1 MDFCGPFAGHPAQL
15 AALAAP
21 PPAAASAQRRW
32 TRVCPLA
39 ISYDEGKSWKK
50 SWTVLDSPAA
60 VPFFGQQRS
69 TMRRDDV
76 RTAATNSQMAGC
88 GVRRCV
94 RRAGVVASNRGGA
107 QKRNGSFM
115 LILILI

>member
-1 MDFCGPFAGHPAQL
+1 
-15 AALAAP
+15 
-21 PPAAASAQRRW
+21 
-32 TRVCPLA
+32 
-39 ISYDEGKSWKK
+39 
-50 SWTVLDSPAA
+50 
-60 VPFFGQQRS
+60 
-69 TMRRDDV
+69 
-76 RTAATNSQMAGC
+76 MAGC

>member
-1 MDFCGPFAGHPAQL
+1 L
-15 AALAAP
+15 A
-21 PPAAASAQRRW
+21 
-32 TRVCPLA
+32 T
-39 ISYDEGKSWKK
+39 I
-50 SWTVLDSPAA
+50 
-60 VPFFGQQRS
+60 QQRS